1 MDAEIKANPRERMTL
16 LVVDDEAPIREL
28 VKTALETMGLD
39 CELARSGEEALEL
52 FSAEPARFAA
62 VITDLRMPNMDG
74 TTMVRRMREL
84 APGMKIIVASGST
97 SKVEFE
103 VLEQIGQITYLPKPF
118 TIPKL
123 QECVGMVIGQKP
135 PRAKGS

>member
-1 MDAEIKANPRERMTL
+1 MDAEIKTTPRGRTTL
-16 LVVDDEAPIREL
+16 LVVDDEASIREL
-28 VKTALETMGLD
+28 VRAGLEAMDLQ
-39 CELARSGEEALEL
+39 CELAASGEEALEL

-74 TTMVRRMREL
+74 TTMVHRMREI

-97 SKVEFE
+97 SKTEFE
-103 VLEQIGQITYLPKPF
+103 ILEQIGQITYLPKPF

-123 QECVGMVIGQKP
+123 QECVSTVIGQKP